1 MRQLRH
7 GAPFGWLL
15 SLLFPLLVAA
25 GPAALPSSPAASFTP
40 FGTRTAAT
48 PATRPLSR
56 ESRESRDTSAG
67 ERPHAPGTLASAL
80 LSALSGPAAAG
91 GHPAVAPRTG
101 FAPLLP
107 PAGSHSR
114 SAGEVLLAPPASGTG
129 PARAPPFSTGV

>member
-25 GPAALPSSPAASFTP
+25 GPAALPPAPSSSV
-40 FGTRTAAT
+40 GTAAA
-48 PATRPLSR
+48 PATRPI
-56 ESRESRDTSAG
+56 SRESRDTSAG
-67 ERPHAPGTLASAL
+67 ERSHAPGTLASAL

-91 GHPAVAPRTG
+91 GHLAVAPRTG

-107 PAGSHSR
+107 PAGSHAR
-114 SAGEVLLAPPASGTG
+114 SSGEALLAPPASGTG

>member
-25 GPAALPSSPAASFTP
+25 GPAALPPAPSFSV
-40 FGTRTAAT
+40 GTAAA
-48 PATRPLSR
+48 PAIRPLTR
-56 ESRESRDTSAG
+56 EIREGRGTSAG

-114 SAGEVLLAPPASGTG
+114 PVGEVLLAPPASGTG
-129 PARAPPFSTGV
+129 PARAPPLSTGV